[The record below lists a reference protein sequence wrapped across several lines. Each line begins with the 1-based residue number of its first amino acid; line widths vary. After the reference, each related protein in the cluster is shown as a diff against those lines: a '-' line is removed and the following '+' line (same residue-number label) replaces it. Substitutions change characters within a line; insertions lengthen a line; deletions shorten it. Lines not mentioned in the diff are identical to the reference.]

1 MDKGYAFHFSKQNKV
16 FTWSEK
22 KIKETENAP
31 AQKLKKDE
39 RLKVKVYIF
48 SWLYFLYVIIRA
60 DASDCIG
67 MAWLVSL
74 SYRKIFLIRHV
85 AKKCL

>member
-39 RLKVKVYIF
+39 RLKVIVYIF
-48 SWLYFLYVIIRA
+48 LVIFSLRYYKSRREWLHRYGMVSFIII
-60 DASDCIG
+60 S
-67 MAWLVSL
+67 
-74 SYRKIFLIRHV
+74 
-85 AKKCL
+85 